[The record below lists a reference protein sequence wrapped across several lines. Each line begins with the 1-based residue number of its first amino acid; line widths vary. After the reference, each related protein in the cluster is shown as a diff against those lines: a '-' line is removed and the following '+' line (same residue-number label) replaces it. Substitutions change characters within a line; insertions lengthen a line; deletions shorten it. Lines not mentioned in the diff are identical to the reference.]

1 MKTTGKSASAGQEKE
16 VRLTKEEEFDELLK
30 KRIGEAFRS
39 KSEREKLDLEVLREW
54 AAEDRRK
61 KALRHKRW
69 AAAAAAVVLTAGT
82 IIGADLLKD
91 RGEFYAE
98 AGNNDPVI
106 SESDGNTIIK
116 NNDEGAEEN
125 PGMETVTIDDW
136 EMVLAAKEKYPD
148 LLIPEYVPEGYAF
161 YELKIEKTKDIKN
174 YYMIFDNNGERLEI
188 QQTPIVSLTV
198 FNDFEKKVE
207 TKKGLVYIK
216 KEEGYTVAVCRSE
229 ERLISLLGCY
239 EDAEIKPIFNYF
251 K

>member
-125 PGMETVTIDDW
+125 PGTRQIVIENWDKVD
-136 EMVLAAKEKYPD
+136 EMKDQYPD
-148 LLIPEYVPEGYAF
+148 LLIPEYVPEGYEF
-161 YELKIEKTKDIKN
+161 RQLVIEDTG
-174 YYMIFDNNGERLEI
+174 MIESYVFVFANKEETLEI
-188 QQTPIVSLTV
+188 TESLNTELTI
-198 FNDFEKKVE
+198 FNRYDRIIEGADEDIYVNE
-207 TKKGLVYIK
+207 TDDKIAILKKGSVSIYIIG
-216 KEEGYTVAVCRSE
+216 KEDD
-229 ERLISLLGCY
+229 Y
-239 EDAEIKPIFNYF
+239 EIRKIVEHF

>member
-61 KALRHKRW
+61 RALRHKRW
-69 AAAAAAVVLTAGT
+69 AAAAAAVVLTVGT

-125 PGMETVTIDDW
+125 PGTRQIVIENWDKVD
-136 EMVLAAKEKYPD
+136 EMKDQYPD
-148 LLIPEYVPEGYAF
+148 LLIPEYVPEGYEF
-161 YELKIEKTKDIKN
+161 RQLVIEDTG
-174 YYMIFDNNGERLEI
+174 MIESHIFSFTDNNRNLQITE
-188 QQTPIVSLTV
+188 SLNGSITI
-198 FNDFEKKVE
+198 FNDYDEVISSKIGEIYKKNKQDRIFFCKINK
-207 TKKGLVYIK
+207 TLVGVIGECT
-216 KEEGYTVAVCRSE
+216 EEE
-229 ERLISLLGCY
+229 IILLIESL
-239 EDAEIKPIFNYF
+239 K
-251 K
+251 

>member
-1 MKTTGKSASAGQEKE
+1 MKTTGKSASAGQERE

-61 KALRHKRW
+61 RALRHKRW
-69 AAAAAAVVLTAGT
+69 AAAAAAVVLTVGT

-148 LLIPEYVPEGYAF
+148 LLIPEYVPEGYEF
-161 YELKIEKTKDIKN
+161 QQLVIEDSGMIESYVFLFRNGNEELEL
-174 YYMIFDNNGERLEI
+174 ME
-188 QQTPIVSLTV
+188 SLGTNLTI
-198 FNDFEKKVE
+198 FNDYDKTVSSKVGDIYINSEKDKLFSCKIGNVFIGIIGDSAE
-207 TKKGLVYIK
+207 
-216 KEEGYTVAVCRSE
+216 KEIIM
-229 ERLISLLGCY
+229 LIESL
-239 EDAEIKPIFNYF
+239 K
-251 K
+251 

>member
-1 MKTTGKSASAGQEKE
+1 MKTTGKSASAGQERE

-148 LLIPEYVPEGYAF
+148 LLIPEYVPEGYEFQQLVIEDSGMIESYVFVFANKEETLEITETLNADLTIFNNYDREIESKVGKIYVDKVDDRMRAF
-161 YELKIEKTKDIKN
+161 KKEQVSV
-174 YYMIFDNNGERLEI
+174 YMISDCSEYEI
-188 QQTPIVSLTV
+188 IKIV
-198 FNDFEKKVE
+198 EH
-207 TKKGLVYIK
+207 
-216 KEEGYTVAVCRSE
+216 
-229 ERLISLLGCY
+229 
-239 EDAEIKPIFNYF
+239 F

>member
-125 PGMETVTIDDW
+125 PGTRQIVIENWDKVD
-136 EMVLAAKEKYPD
+136 EMKDQYPD
-148 LLIPEYVPEGYAF
+148 LLIPEYVPEGYEFRQLVIEDTGMIESYVFVFANKEETLEITETLNADLTIFNNYGRVIESRAGKIYVDKVNDRMAAF
-161 YELKIEKTKDIKN
+161 KKEQVSA
-174 YYMIFDNNGERLEI
+174 YMISDCSEYEI
-188 QQTPIVSLTV
+188 IKIV
-198 FNDFEKKVE
+198 EH
-207 TKKGLVYIK
+207 
-216 KEEGYTVAVCRSE
+216 
-229 ERLISLLGCY
+229 
-239 EDAEIKPIFNYF
+239 F